1 MGEAIDYMM
10 MKLIVLAA
18 ALTAVAFAAPRSTDS
33 FAHEETTLVQTQ
45 AYQASINGLKKQFSE
60 LQVSL
65 KDQSY
70 MQVTPGVKSTID
82 KMVKLIESDIEPAI
96 NDAHRADQALLDTEM
111 GKIQTYRDAVF
122 AQQEILYAKADEI
135 RGWITEHNK
144 LVIEWDARAEKFI
157 AARDVWTITHNNKT
171 TTCCA
176 KDNAAVVDVAYL
188 EPYHQ
193 CDFKAPEADHCIQKT
208 KDSVHG
214 YVDPYFVNGRNHY
227 LELVR
232 NCDFLGNLTVAKHQ
246 VFQAADEDCDDY
258 EERSR
263 SKADMIASETATFE
277 SNWAELR
284 DGYRT
289 NITIKENLYNGKK
302 AVVEHDEGDRHNE
315 WESTQIIKCMLVNYK
330 NGGGFDNAALETCK
344 GSAGDTAHL
353 VIVYPEMVE
362 RIAWVID
369 PFEPLSEYDHDTTCH
384 EVVVQANPVCDVR
397 AQKAI
402 PECNNH
408 M

>member
-1 MGEAIDYMM
+1 MA
-10 MKLIVLAA
+10 
-18 ALTAVAFAAPRSTDS
+18 
-33 FAHEETTLVQTQ
+33 
-45 AYQASINGLKKQFSE
+45 
-60 LQVSL
+60 
-65 KDQSY
+65 
-70 MQVTPGVKSTID
+70 
-82 KMVKLIESDIEPAI
+82 
-96 NDAHRADQALLDTEM
+96 
-111 GKIQTYRDAVF
+111 KIQTYRDAVF

-193 CDFKAPEADHCIQKT
+193 CDFKAPEADECISKAT
-208 KDSVHG
+208 NNVHS
-214 YVDPYFVNGRNHY
+214 YVEPYFTNGFNHY

-246 VFQAADEDCDDY
+246 LFTAADEDCDNY
-258 EERSR
+258 EEKTR
-263 SKADMIASETATFE
+263 SKADLIATETATFE
-277 SNWAELR
+277 HNWATLR

-289 NITIKENLYNGKK
+289 NITIMEDEYTGKEAQVKS
-302 AVVEHDEGDRHNE
+302 DEADRKNE

-330 NGGGFDNAALETCK
+330 AGGGFDDASLSKCK
-344 GSAGDTAHL
+344 DASGDIDHL
-353 VIVYPEMVE
+353 VIVYPAMVE
-362 RIAWVID
+362 RITWILEE
-369 PFEPLSEYDHDTTCH
+369 FEALTEYQHDQTCH
-384 EVVVQANPVCDVR
+384 EVVVQENPVCEVH

-402 PECNNH
+402 PECSNH

>member
-1 MGEAIDYMM
+1 MSDMM

-193 CDFKAPEADHCIQKT
+193 CDFKAPEADECISKAT
-208 KDSVHG
+208 NNVHS
-214 YVDPYFVNGRNHY
+214 YVEPYFTNGFNHY

-246 VFQAADEDCDDY
+246 LFTAADEDCDNY
-258 EERSR
+258 EEKTR
-263 SKADMIASETATFE
+263 SKADLIATETATFE
-277 SNWAELR
+277 HNWATLR

-289 NITIKENLYNGKK
+289 NITIMEDEYTGKEAQVKS
-302 AVVEHDEGDRHNE
+302 DEADRKNE

-330 NGGGFDNAALETCK
+330 AGGGFDDASLSKCK
-344 GSAGDTAHL
+344 DASGDIDHL
-353 VIVYPEMVE
+353 VIVYPAMVE
-362 RIAWVID
+362 RITWILEE
-369 PFEPLSEYDHDTTCH
+369 FEALTEYQHDQTCH
-384 EVVVQANPVCDVR
+384 EVVVQENPVCEVH

-402 PECNNH
+402 PECSNH

>member
-96 NDAHRADQALLDTEM
+96 NDAHRADQELLDTEM
-111 GKIQTYRDAVF
+111 GKIQTYRDSIF
-122 AQQEILYAKADEI
+122 AQQKILYAKAADI
-135 RGWITEHNK
+135 RKWIGEHND
-144 LVIEWDARAEKFI
+144 LVVEWRDRAEKFQ
-157 AARDVWTITHNNKT
+157 AARDDWTATHNNKT

-193 CDFKAPEADHCIQKT
+193 CDFKAPEADQCISKT
-208 KDSVHG
+208 TSSVQS
-214 YVDPYFVNGRNHY
+214 YVEPYFTDGLNHY
-227 LELVR
+227 LELVK
-232 NCDFLGNLTVAKHQ
+232 NCDYLGN
-246 VFQAADEDCDDY
+246 
-258 EERSR
+258 
-263 SKADMIASETATFE
+263 
-277 SNWAELR
+277 
-284 DGYRT
+284 
-289 NITIKENLYNGKK
+289 
-302 AVVEHDEGDRHNE
+302 
-315 WESTQIIKCMLVNYK
+315 
-330 NGGGFDNAALETCK
+330 
-344 GSAGDTAHL
+344 
-353 VIVYPEMVE
+353 
-362 RIAWVID
+362 
-369 PFEPLSEYDHDTTCH
+369 
-384 EVVVQANPVCDVR
+384 
-397 AQKAI
+397 
-402 PECNNH
+402 
-408 M
+408 